1 MKKSLLIISIAFL
14 GCAACAIPN
23 PDLLAQPAHFD
34 YLNWGWEV
42 RAQRIPTAR
51 GMARLTVRTLN
62 ASGLSNPEDL
72 TDPKEIGK
80 AVLHARNETFSFDKE
95 GNVFLLEL
103 PLSRLSR
110 PPVSVEV
117 WDASGEH
124 RMAFK
129 VK

>member
-1 MKKSLLIISIAFL
+1 MKTFLQIISIAFL

-23 PDLLAQPAHFD
+23 PNLLTHPANFD

-62 ASGLSNPEDL
+62 ASELSNPEDL
-72 TDPKEIGK
+72 TDPREIGK
-80 AVLHARNETFSFDKE
+80 AVLHARNEAFPFEKE
-95 GNVFLLEL
+95 GNLFLLEL

-124 RMAFK
+124 HMAFK